1 MARRNTRRGGEDV
14 SIDDVAAAL
23 ATITPPDRTI
33 VPGCTVY
40 LRPGSPR
47 MTVLAVKDDGT
58 ADVVLN
64 LYGTLTMRRD
74 PLLALDFV
82 AGPKR

>member
-1 MARRNTRRGGEDV
+1 
-14 SIDDVAAAL
+14 
-23 ATITPPDRTI
+23 
-33 VPGCTVY
+33 
-40 LRPGSPR
+40 

>member
-1 MARRNTRRGGEDV
+1 MTEAQTPHGLRVEERQRKN
-14 SIDDVAAAL
+14 
-23 ATITPPDRTI
+23 PPDRTI

-64 LYGTLTMRRD
+64 LYGTLTMHRD
-74 PLLALDFV
+74 NFPLLALDFV